1 MRIDLKYLHI
11 AYQHNIRMLDIKIG
25 APWSTHWII
34 RLLWNSPV
42 TTTNQLLPLFV
53 KKSTFRSICIV
64 HPNGGGA
71 AKLVCESCGAEYP
84 YIAHPS
90 ACAFCAVMKE
100 SGIMMCVGHRLREWL
115 WSDWGWVIKQN
126 GYYLGTMTEH
136 PIPPAIM
143 PTIYHAKHKAH
154 AAASK
159 IKYADVEPRPIAPF
173 QPAPDPIR
181 ESLQRQYA
189 GISGNK

>member
-1 MRIDLKYLHI
+1 MHIHRRYLDI
-11 AYQHNIRMLDIKIG
+11 SAQWNIRMLDLKVG
-25 APWSTHWII
+25 VPWSAHWII

-42 TTTNQLLPLFV
+42 TTTTTDQLLPLFV

-64 HPNGGGA
+64 HPTGGGA

-84 YIAHPS
+84 YVANPS
-90 ACAFCAVMKE
+90 GCAFCSVMKE
-100 SGIMMCVGHRLREWL
+100 SGIMVCVDHRLREWL

-136 PIPPAIM
+136 PIPPAIK
-143 PTIYHAKHKAH
+143 PTIYHAKHKAY

-159 IKYADVEPRPIAPF
+159 IKYADVEPRPIAPL
-173 QPAPDPIR
+173 QPAPDAIR
-181 ESLQRQYA
+181 ESLMRTVR
-189 GISGNK
+189 S